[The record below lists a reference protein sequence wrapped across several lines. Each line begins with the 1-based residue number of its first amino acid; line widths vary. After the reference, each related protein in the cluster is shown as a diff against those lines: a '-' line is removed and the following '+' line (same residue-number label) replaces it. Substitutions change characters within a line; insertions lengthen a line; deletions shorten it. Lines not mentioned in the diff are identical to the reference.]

1 MIKKISF
8 ISTTIALLLFSSISF
23 SQTVNLGILKSFE
36 AYTGAGAI
44 TNAGGT
50 LIGDVGSNSLGPV
63 AGFDQASY
71 PAYQGNV
78 YSMNAATQQAK
89 FDLLRLYI
97 HLNSISVN
105 FPSVDGTVPSHAAT
119 FGAGETLCPGVYYIA
134 SAASIGGNLTFDGGG
149 NPDAFFIV
157 KTNGAL
163 TAAAGTNMILTGGA
177 QSCNIF
183 FLTNGA
189 ITAAAGSIIKG
200 TLFSKLGAVGLAA
213 SAQLEG
219 RMFSLSGAITLAA
232 GSSATL
238 PPSTSTIPVFC
249 ESGCDPAPAVDVLG
263 TVADFALFAKNGAVA
278 NVGISGVNGKI
289 GAHTTSIAGYA
300 SGTHIGS
307 EEVVNTVTQQAA
319 DDLDD
324 AYDALML
331 LSPTQTHTPTFINE
345 TIVPGVYAIPS
356 AGTVSG
362 TIILDAQGNPNSI
375 FVLRF
380 GAAIAIAANTNMVLV
395 NGAKRCNIFWIGGAG
410 GGAGAVN
417 IGASAIV
424 SGYFFANIGASNS
437 GAGVFLAG
445 AQFSRSG
452 AVNTNSPVIY
462 TNPECVTSSP
472 LDPNP
477 AFGLVTTASVG
488 GTGTVGDVITYTYTV
503 SNIGPAVLTNIT
515 IGPVSGL
522 TFTANPITT
531 LDIGVVDE
539 TISATYTITQADVDA
554 GIVTSSFTAT
564 GQDPNSLSV
573 TDTSGTTND
582 NDDSTITTVSGTDT
596 DGDTVIDANDNCP
609 TIPNTHQAD
618 QDGDSVG
625 DPCDICQLT
634 PTGDPVDVDGCSAS
648 QADDD
653 NDSVLNNDDNCPN
666 TPNSETVDVDG
677 CSESQLDNDNDG
689 VFNDDE
695 VLGCQNTSACNYNA
709 SATDAYDCVYPTGC
723 DTCSGDT
730 DGTGIIVNGDID
742 DDGICDNE
750 DDCFGDND
758 SCGVCNGPGAIYEC
772 GCYDIAEQDC
782 DCDGNQLDALGVC
795 AGDCSADT
803 DADGICDDIDDCVG
817 SYDDCDV
824 CNGDDSSCDDACLDN
839 DDALSALGGCVNA
852 IAFLGCETLW
862 DGILTSELCPETCNS
877 CGCTDMQACNYN
889 PLAISDD
896 GSCTELDGYSDL
908 NNNGIC
914 DESEVLG
921 CTYDN
926 SFNFDNNATIDDGT
940 CDSIPTSQIISLPD
954 GWSMFSTYIESE
966 NTDMIDLLSPIVN
979 NVTIAKDYLGGA
991 YLPGWGFNGIGNLI
1005 NGQGYQ
1011 IKTDTTR
1018 ADLGINQEIE
1028 FDIYGSYDITP
1039 APIPLTEGWNMVGYL
1054 RTDEVSAVSILAD
1067 LNDLG
1072 NLVIA
1077 KSDLGGAYLPDW
1089 GFNGLGLMI
1098 PGKAYQV
1105 KILEADSLLFLPMS
1119 QQYRTVENT
1128 KINNSSTHYSEPL
1141 ITGNN
1146 MVIGIFDNAWDK
1158 IPNEGNELVVLD
1170 SKGLVVGTALYTSP
1184 VTVITVW
1191 GNDEQTKTK
1200 DGLYLNESF
1209 TIKTWSSSL
1218 NNESYLSVN
1227 SWISGGDYYEV
1238 DALHQIGSIVREM
1251 EDNNSFEFISC
1262 VPNPANSET
1271 TINVMLSENRELKLY
1286 VTNIIGKQLI
1296 TKDKYKL
1303 DKGLNKIY
1311 LDTLKLEPGSYFV
1324 NLIINGVKQTKVLT
1338 IIK

>member
-1 MIKKISF
+1 MIKKVSF
-8 ISTTIALLLFSSISF
+8 ISTTIALLLFSSISL
-23 SQTVNLGILKSFE
+23 SQTINLGCLESFG
-36 AYTGAGAI
+36 AFTGAGAV
-44 TNAGGT
+44 TNSAGT

-63 AGFDQASY
+63 TGFDQASY

-78 YSMNAATQQAK
+78 YSTNAVTQQAK

-119 FGAGETLCPGVYYIA
+119 FGAGETLYPGVYYIA

-219 RMFSLSGAITLAA
+219 RMFSLSGSITLAA
-232 GSSATL
+232 GSSATP

-263 TVADFALFAKNGAVA
+263 TVAGFALFAKNGAVA
-278 NVGISGVNGKI
+278 NVGISGLVGKV
-289 GAHTTSIAGYA
+289 GSHSTSVAGYA

-307 EEVVNTVTQQAA
+307 EELINTVTQEAA
-319 DDLDD
+319 DDLDA

-345 TIVPGVYAIPS
+345 TIIPGVYAIPS

-362 TIILDAQGNPNSI
+362 TIILDAQGDPNSI

-380 GAAIAIAANTNMVLV
+380 GGAIAIAANTNMVLV

-410 GGAGAVN
+410 VAAGAVN

-515 IGPVSGL
+515 IAPVSGL

-554 GIVTSSFTAT
+554 GIVTSSVTAT

-596 DGDTVIDANDNCP
+596 DGDAVIDANDNCP
-609 TIPNTHQAD
+609 TIPNTDQSD
-618 QDGDSVG
+618 QDGDGVG
-625 DPCDICQLT
+625 DVCDICPLT

-653 NDSVLNNDDNCPN
+653 NDGIVNN
-666 TPNSETVDVDG
+666 
-677 CSESQLDNDNDG
+677 
-689 VFNDDE
+689 DE
-695 VLGCQNTSACNYNA
+695 VLGCQNASACNYNT

-730 DGTGIIVNGDID
+730 DGTGIIINGDFD
-742 DDGICDNE
+742 
-750 DDCFGDND
+750 
-758 SCGVCNGPGAIYEC
+758 
-772 GCYDIAEQDC
+772 
-782 DCDGNQLDALGVC
+782 
-795 AGDCSADT
+795 
-803 DADGICDDIDDCVG
+803 
-817 SYDDCDV
+817 
-824 CNGDDSSCDDACLDN
+824 
-839 DDALSALGGCVNA
+839 
-852 IAFLGCETLW
+852 
-862 DGILTSELCPETCNS
+862 
-877 CGCTDMQACNYN
+877 
-889 PLAISDD
+889 DD
-896 GSCTELDGYSDL
+896 GSCVIY
-908 NNNGIC
+908 
-914 DESEVLG
+914 G
-921 CTYDN
+921 CTIDYALNYQVDANTDDGSCQVEGCTNELFAEFDINANIDDDSCTIVTIWGCTDPCLENYDSAAN
-926 SFNFDNNATIDDGT
+926 IDDGS
-940 CDSIPTSQIISLPD
+940 CIFIAEAEGCMDSLALNFMPCATEESDLWACEYPLPGCIDNTAFNYDLSATLDDGSCVWLGQADLDAAYLEGVASVEVTECEEVATQNIPLDLPQ
-954 GWSMFSTYIESE
+954 GWSMFGYTCLGPLNVVEAFSDISSNIE
-966 NTDMIDLLSPIVN
+966 IV
-979 NVTIAKDYLGGA
+979 KDELGLA
-991 YLPGWGFNGIGNLI
+991 FLPAWGFSAFETLQFGE
-1005 NGQGYQ
+1005 GYQ
-1011 IKTDTTR
+1011 IKM
-1018 ADLGINQEIE
+1018 IE
-1028 FDIYGSYDITP
+1028 
-1039 APIPLTEGWNMVGYL
+1039 
-1054 RTDEVSAVSILAD
+1054 EVSD
-1067 LNDLG
+1067 
-1072 NLVIA
+1072 
-1077 KSDLGGAYLPDW
+1077 
-1089 GFNGLGLMI
+1089 F
-1098 PGKAYQV
+1098 QFC
-1105 KILEADSLLFLPMS
+1105 E
-1119 QQYRTVENT
+1119 
-1128 KINNSSTHYSEPL
+1128 
-1141 ITGNN
+1141 
-1146 MVIGIFDNAWDK
+1146 
-1158 IPNEGNELVVLD
+1158 
-1170 SKGLVVGTALYTSP
+1170 
-1184 VTVITVW
+1184 
-1191 GNDEQTKTK
+1191 
-1200 DGLYLNESF
+1200 
-1209 TIKTWSSSL
+1209 TI
-1218 NNESYLSVN
+1218 
-1227 SWISGGDYYEV
+1227 
-1238 DALHQIGSIVREM
+1238 
-1251 EDNNSFEFISC
+1251 
-1262 VPNPANSET
+1262 VPE
-1271 TINVMLSENRELKLY
+1271 
-1286 VTNIIGKQLI
+1286 
-1296 TKDKYKL
+1296 
-1303 DKGLNKIY
+1303 
-1311 LDTLKLEPGSYFV
+1311 
-1324 NLIINGVKQTKVLT
+1324 
-1338 IIK
+1338 